1 MRKPVVELVGRDL
14 LLLAAVGSHAPD
26 LHRAAALGVEIN
38 PAAIGGVVRAI
49 VEAFCSREPRL
60 PAAAG
65 SNAVNVELAVAFGAI
80 DERLSIGRPALPI
93 GRTGVCDATRQA
105 APGGAD
111 INQPMTL

>member
-38 PAAIGGVVRAI
+38 PAAIGGVVRAL
-49 VEAFCSREPRL
+49 VEGFCSREPPL

-65 SNAVNVELAVAFGAI
+65 SKALNFETAVAVRAI
-80 DERLSIGRPALPI
+80 NQRLSLRRPARPI
-93 GRTGVCDATRQA
+93 RQTGICDSTRQGDA
-105 APGGAD
+105 
-111 INQPMTL
+111 